1 MDDATMDELANE
13 MEPPVE
19 GASSVLV
26 ETLCDVGSGAVGASA
41 CTRDHVHQSGA
52 EDDAVAW
59 DLRAMRPC
67 DEEKEGAG
75 EAAWAAPTTARL
87 PTTIQ
92 RCASPV
98 PLGGRVGNHIRFF
111 EEGDVLVAFGE
122 EGAVSCSKG
131 PPPSTESAFGVVG
144 VLSGSKG
151 RLPSASARVL
161 WGSEDGDVVAMEAE
175 AVEAE
180 AMEAEEAMELEAA
193 EVEAVDLLDVIGSMR
208 SPPSASDRFDAQ
220 MHDAEVVLGDVEAAG
235 ASVVE
240 AVAAI
245 APESA
250 AIAEAPA
257 EAGAI
262 PPIDGDPL
270 EELAIQAA
278 IAASLADDIC
288 GSQTPE
294 VLAELQALRDRVK
307 ELEKEQA
314 SMSRALQDPRA
325 RLAHHLGLRGFE
337 IAAQEQ
343 ELEQEG
349 GWEHLMTLSG
359 RSEWQSPPP
368 PLTTPDAHDAGIGI
382 HSGASAADI
391 AAAHFAATMPEN
403 RPEEEAAEAEAETE
417 PEPMEMESGA
427 EAEPEPMALE
437 AEAGTCSTLE
447 AAAAFAT
454 GSAVLTELVLAAA
467 LGSPCTVDMTKMKV
481 EELRGALKTAGCD
494 TSGKRA
500 ELVSRL
506 VGWLGAAKAPA
517 TAPVVESPVDIK
529 PGENGFVWTGQVSA
543 R

>member
-1 MDDATMDELANE
+1 MMDELANE
-13 MEPPVE
+13 MEAPAE

-26 ETLCDVGSGAVGASA
+26 ETLGGVGSGAVGASA

-52 EDDAVAW
+52 EEDAVAW
-59 DLRAMRPC
+59 DVRAMAEC

-75 EAAWAAPTTARL
+75 EAAWAAPTTARF

-98 PLGGRVGNHIRFF
+98 PPGGRVGNHKRFF
-111 EEGDVLVAFGE
+111 EEGDVLVAFGVVS
-122 EGAVSCSKG
+122 ALSCSKG
-131 PPPSTESAFGVVG
+131 PPPKTESAFGVVG

-161 WGSEDGDVVAMEAE
+161 CDSEDGDVVAMEAE

-180 AMEAEEAMELEAA
+180 AMEAEEAMELEEA
-193 EVEAVDLLDVIGSMR
+193 EVEAVDLLD
-208 SPPSASDRFDAQ
+208 D
-220 MHDAEVVLGDVEAAG
+220 
-235 ASVVE
+235 
-240 AVAAI
+240 
-245 APESA
+245 
-250 AIAEAPA
+250 
-257 EAGAI
+257 
-262 PPIDGDPL
+262 
-270 EELAIQAA
+270 
-278 IAASLADDIC
+278 
-288 GSQTPE
+288 
-294 VLAELQALRDRVK
+294 
-307 ELEKEQA
+307 
-314 SMSRALQDPRA
+314 
-325 RLAHHLGLRGFE
+325 
-337 IAAQEQ
+337 
-343 ELEQEG
+343 
-349 GWEHLMTLSG
+349 
-359 RSEWQSPPP
+359 
-368 PLTTPDAHDAGIGI
+368 
-382 HSGASAADI
+382 SGASAADI
-391 AAAHFAATMPEN
+391 AAAHFAAIPEN
-403 RPEEEAAEAEAETE
+403 RPEEEAAEAEAEAETE
-417 PEPMEMESGA
+417 SMEMESGA
-427 EAEPEPMALE
+427 EAEPEPM
-437 AEAGTCSTLE
+437 AGTCSTLE